1 MTATALL
8 FRSIDQQVCDAF
20 PPGTHFLWH
29 LFNGGMLYCLFA
41 GLVAGAIPGGSR
53 DMRRNYCS
61 LSTRSEPS

>member
-1 MTATALL
+1 
-8 FRSIDQQVCDAF
+8 VCDAF